1 MTMNMAVFQW
11 AVGLLLPFLVAFAV
25 WVVMSIN
32 RNKIELTQLKLHVA
46 ENYTK
51 NEAMKDVFNELKRL
65 SRVVYEIA
73 GKLNVPIRND

>member
-1 MTMNMAVFQW
+1 MNVAILQW
-11 AVGLLLPFLVAFAV
+11 AIGLFLPFLVAFAV

-32 RNKIELTQLKLHVA
+32 RNKVELGQLKLHMA
-46 ENYTK
+46 ENYAK
-51 NEAMKDVFNELKRL
+51 NAAMDKVFSELQRL